1 MRPRSSK
8 PKAVPTKK
16 AKDIPAENIKPGR
29 PMYVLRKDHAKK
41 TKIT

>member
-1 MRPRSSK
+1 MRVRSNK

-16 AKDIPAENIKPGR
+16 AKDIPAENIKPGK